1 MAYPTIDAPY
11 GLKPINLIGGQVFA
25 GATRQRRIATSYTT
39 NIFYGDPVKLVADGT
54 IERATNESDAP
65 NEGFAGVFLGCQYV
79 NATTKQPTFS
89 QYWPGVTVASN
100 SVILAFLCDDPDQLF
115 KVVGCS
121 SGTTVDTTTGAFQYT
136 AIGSN
141 VALINNYNTSYSD
154 TGDSRQAVN
163 TGSET
168 TTKTLPLRIVDVVPD
183 TAFVISSTTYF
194 PEVIVKWNMPNVDGD
209 GVPQGGHAYYNPLG
223 HAA

>member
-25 GATRQRRIATSYTT
+25 GQTRLRRIASTYTT
-39 NIFYGDPVKLVADGT
+39 NIFFGDPFKLVADGT

-65 NEGFAGVFLGCQYV
+65 NEGFAGVFMGCTYV
-79 NATTKQPTFS
+79 SAATKQPTWS
-89 QYWPGVTVASN
+89 QYWPGVSVVSGTVIQAY
-100 SVILAFLCDDPDQLF
+100 VADDPDQLF
-115 KVVGCS
+115 QVVGCS
-121 SGTTVDTTTGAFQYT
+121 SGTTVDTTTSAFQYT

-141 VALINNYNTSYSD
+141 VALINNSGDTI

-168 TTKTLPLRIVDVVPD
+168 TTKTLPLRIIDVVPD
-183 TAFVISSTTYF
+183 TAFTISSTIYY

>member
-25 GATRQRRIATSYTT
+25 GQTRLRRIATSYTT
-39 NIFYGDPVKLVADGT
+39 NIFFGDPVKLVADGT
-54 IERATNESDAP
+54 IERATNTSDAP
-65 NEGFAGVFLGCQYV
+65 NEGFAGVFMGCTYV
-79 NATTKQPTFS
+79 SAATKQPTWS
-89 QYWPGVTVASN
+89 QYWPGVSVVSGTIIQAYVA
-100 SVILAFLCDDPDQLF
+100 DDPDQLF
-115 KVVGCS
+115 QVVGCS
-121 SGTTVDTTTGAFQYT
+121 SGTTVDTTTSAFQYT

-141 VALINNYNTSYSD
+141 VALINNSGDTI

-168 TTKTLPLRIVDVVPD
+168 TTKTLPLRIIDVVPD
-183 TAFVISSTTYF
+183 TAFTISSTIYY

>member
-1 MAYPTIDAPY
+1 MAYPTISAPY
-11 GLKPINLIGGQVFA
+11 GLRPINLIGGQVFA
-25 GATRQRRIATSYTT
+25 GQTRLRRIASTYTT
-39 NIFYGDPVKLVADGT
+39 NIFFGDPVKLVADGT
-54 IERATNESDAP
+54 IERATNTSDAP
-65 NEGFAGVFLGCQYV
+65 NEGFAGVFMGCTYV
-79 NATTKQPTFS
+79 SAATKQPTWS
-89 QYWPGVTVASN
+89 QYWPGVSVVSGTVIQAY
-100 SVILAFLCDDPDQLF
+100 VADDPDQLF
-115 KVVGCS
+115 QVVGCS
-121 SGTTVDTTTGAFQYT
+121 SGTTVDTTTSAFQYT

-141 VALINNYNTSYSD
+141 VALINNSGDTI

-168 TTKTLPLRIVDVVPD
+168 TTKTLPLRIIDVVPD
-183 TAFVISSTTYF
+183 TAFTISSTIYY

>member
-25 GATRQRRIATSYTT
+25 GQTRLRRIASTYTT
-39 NIFYGDPVKLVADGT
+39 NIFFGDPVKLVADGT

-65 NEGFAGVFLGCQYV
+65 NEGFAGVFMGCTYV
-79 NATTKQPTFS
+79 SAATKQPTWS
-89 QYWPGVTVASN
+89 QYWPGVSVVSGTVIQAY
-100 SVILAFLCDDPDQLF
+100 VADDPDQLF
-115 KVVGCS
+115 QVVGCS
-121 SGTTVDTTTGAFQYT
+121 SGTTVDTTTSAFQYT

-141 VALINNYNTSYSD
+141 VALINNSGDTI

-168 TTKTLPLRIVDVVPD
+168 TTKTLPLRIIDVVPD
-183 TAFVISSTTYF
+183 TAFTISSTIYY

>member
-25 GATRQRRIATSYTT
+25 GQTRLRRIASTYTT
-39 NIFYGDPVKLVADGT
+39 NIFFGDPVKLVADGT
-54 IERATNESDAP
+54 IERATNTSDAP
-65 NEGFAGVFLGCQYV
+65 NEGFAGVFMGCTYV
-79 NATTKQPTFS
+79 SAATKQPTWS
-89 QYWPGVTVASN
+89 QYWPGVSVVSGTVIQAY
-100 SVILAFLCDDPDQLF
+100 VADDPDQLF
-115 KVVGCS
+115 QVVGCS
-121 SGTTVDTTTGAFQYT
+121 SGTTVDTTTSAFQYT
-136 AIGSN
+136 AVGSN
-141 VALINNYNTSYSD
+141 VALIDNSGD
-154 TGDSRQAVN
+154 TIRGDSRQAVN

-168 TTKTLPLRIVDVVPD
+168 TTKTLPLRIIDVVPD
-183 TAFVISSTTYF
+183 TAFTISSTIYY

>member
-25 GATRQRRIATSYTT
+25 GQTRLRRIASTYTT
-39 NIFYGDPVKLVADGT
+39 NIFFGDPVKLVADGT
-54 IERATNESDAP
+54 TERATNTSDAP
-65 NEGFAGVFLGCQYV
+65 NEGFAGVFMGCTYV
-79 NATTKQPTFS
+79 SAATKQPTWS
-89 QYWPGVTVASN
+89 QYWPGVSVVSGTVIQAY
-100 SVILAFLCDDPDQLF
+100 VADDPDQLF
-115 KVVGCS
+115 QVVGCS
-121 SGTTVDTTTGAFQYT
+121 SGTTVDTTTSAFQYT

-141 VALINNYNTSYSD
+141 VALINNSGDTV

-168 TTKTLPLRIVDVVPD
+168 TTKTLPLRIIDVVPD
-183 TAFVISSTTYF
+183 TAFTISSTIYY

>member
-25 GATRQRRIATSYTT
+25 GQTRLRRIASTYTT
-39 NIFYGDPVKLVADGT
+39 NIFFGDPVKLVADGT
-54 IERATNESDAP
+54 IERATNTSDAP
-65 NEGFAGVFLGCQYV
+65 NEGFAGVFMGCTYV
-79 NATTKQPTFS
+79 SAATKQPTWS
-89 QYWPGVTVASN
+89 QYWPGVSVVSGTVIQAY
-100 SVILAFLCDDPDQLF
+100 VADDPDQLF
-115 KVVGCS
+115 QVVGCS
-121 SGTTVDTTTGAFQYT
+121 SGTTVDTTTSAFQYT

-141 VALINNYNTSYSD
+141 VALINNSGDAN

-183 TAFVISSTTYF
+183 TAFVISSTTYY

>member
-1 MAYPTIDAPY
+1 MAYPTISAPY
-11 GLKPINLIGGQVFA
+11 GLRPINLIGGQVFA
-25 GATRQRRIATSYTT
+25 GQTRLRRIATSYTT
-39 NIFYGDPVKLVADGT
+39 NIFFGDPVKLVADGT
-54 IERATNESDAP
+54 IERATNTSDAP
-65 NEGFAGVFLGCQYV
+65 NEGFAGVFMGCTYV
-79 NATTKQPTFS
+79 SAATKQPTWS
-89 QYWPGVTVASN
+89 QYWPGVSVVSGTVIQAY
-100 SVILAFLCDDPDQLF
+100 VADDPDQLF
-115 KVVGCS
+115 QVVGCS
-121 SGTTVDTTTGAFQYT
+121 SGTTVDTTTSAFQYT

-141 VALINNYNTSYSD
+141 VALINNSGDTI

-168 TTKTLPLRIVDVVPD
+168 TTKTLPLRIIDVVPD
-183 TAFVISSTTYF
+183 TAFTISSTIYY

>member
-25 GATRQRRIATSYTT
+25 GQTRLRRIASTYTT
-39 NIFYGDPVKLVADGT
+39 NIFFGDPVKLVADGT
-54 IERATNESDAP
+54 IERATNTSDAP
-65 NEGFAGVFLGCQYV
+65 NEGFAGVFMGCTYV
-79 NATTKQPTFS
+79 SAATKQPTWS
-89 QYWPGVTVASN
+89 QYWPGVSVVSGTVIQAY
-100 SVILAFLCDDPDQLF
+100 VADDPDQLF
-115 KVVGCS
+115 QVVGCS
-121 SGTTVDTTTGAFQYT
+121 SGTTVDTTTSAFQYT

-141 VALINNYNTSYSD
+141 VALINNSGDTI

-168 TTKTLPLRIVDVVPD
+168 TTKTLPLRIIDVVPD
-183 TAFVISSTTYF
+183 TAFTISSTIYY

>member
-1 MAYPTIDAPY
+1 MAYPTISAPY
-11 GLKPINLIGGQVFA
+11 GLRPINLIGGQVFA
-25 GATRQRRIATSYTT
+25 GQTRLRRIASSYTT
-39 NIFYGDPVKLVADGT
+39 NIFFGDPVKLVADGT

-65 NEGFAGVFLGCQYV
+65 NEGFAGVFMGCTYV
-79 NATTKQPTFS
+79 SAATKQPTWS
-89 QYWPGVTVASN
+89 QYWPGVSVVSGTVIQAY
-100 SVILAFLCDDPDQLF
+100 VADDPDQLF
-115 KVVGCS
+115 QVVGCS
-121 SGTTVDTTTGAFQYT
+121 SGTTVDTTTSAFQYT

-141 VALINNYNTSYSD
+141 VALINNSGDTV

-168 TTKTLPLRIVDVVPD
+168 TTKTLPLRIIDVVPD
-183 TAFVISSTTYF
+183 TAFTISSTIYY

>member
-54 IERATNESDAP
+54 IERATNTSDAP
-65 NEGFAGVFLGCQYV
+65 NEGFAGVFLGCQFV

-100 SVILAFLCDDPDQLF
+100 SVILAFICDDPDQLF
-115 KVVGCS
+115 QVVGCS
-121 SGTTVDTTTGAFQYT
+121 SGTTVDYTTSAFQYT

-168 TTKTLPLRIVDVVPD
+168 TTQTLPLRIVDVVPD

-194 PEVIVKWNMPNVDGD
+194 PEVIVKWNMPNF
-209 GVPQGGHAYYNPLG
+209 GVGNTPQGGHAYYNPLG

>member
-25 GATRQRRIATSYTT
+25 GQTRLRRIASSYTT
-39 NIFYGDPVKLVADGT
+39 NIFFGDPVKLVADGT

-65 NEGFAGVFLGCQYV
+65 NEGFAGVFMGCTYV
-79 NATTKQPTFS
+79 SAATKQPTWS
-89 QYWPGVTVASN
+89 QYWPGVSVVSGTIIQAYVA
-100 SVILAFLCDDPDQLF
+100 DDPDQLF
-115 KVVGCS
+115 QVVGCS
-121 SGTTVDTTTGAFQYT
+121 SGTTVNETNTAFQYT

-141 VALINNYNTSYSD
+141 VALINNAGDTN

-168 TTKTLPLRIVDVVPD
+168 TTQTLPLRIVDVVPD

-194 PEVIVKWNMPNVDGD
+194 PEVIVKWNMPNFG
-209 GVPQGGHAYYNPLG
+209 GGNTPQGGHAYYNPLG

>member
-25 GATRQRRIATSYTT
+25 GQTRLRRIASTYTT
-39 NIFYGDPVKLVADGT
+39 NIFFGDPVKLVADGT
-54 IERATNESDAP
+54 IERATNTSDAP
-65 NEGFAGVFLGCQYV
+65 NEGFAGVFMGCTYV
-79 NATTKQPTFS
+79 SAATKQPTWS
-89 QYWPGVTVASN
+89 QYWPGVSVVSGTVIQAY
-100 SVILAFLCDDPDQLF
+100 VADDPDQLF
-115 KVVGCS
+115 QVVGCS
-121 SGTTVDTTTGAFQYT
+121 SGTTVDTTTSAFQYT

-141 VALINNYNTSYSD
+141 VALINNSGDTV

-168 TTKTLPLRIVDVVPD
+168 TTKTLPLRIIDVVPD
-183 TAFVISSTTYF
+183 TAFTISSTIYY

>member
-11 GLKPINLIGGQVFA
+11 GLKPINLIGGQVFS
-25 GATRQRRIATSYTT
+25 GQTRLRRIASTYTT
-39 NIFYGDPVKLVADGT
+39 NIFFGDPVKLVADGT
-54 IERATNESDAP
+54 IERATNTSDAP
-65 NEGFAGVFLGCQYV
+65 NEGFAGVFMGCTYV
-79 NATTKQPTFS
+79 SAATKQPTWS
-89 QYWPGVTVASN
+89 QYWPGVSVVSGTVIQAY
-100 SVILAFLCDDPDQLF
+100 VADDPDQLF
-115 KVVGCS
+115 QVVGCS
-121 SGTTVDTTTGAFQYT
+121 SGTTVDTTTSAFQYT

-141 VALINNYNTSYSD
+141 VALINNSGDTI

-168 TTKTLPLRIVDVVPD
+168 TTKTLPLRIIDVVPD
-183 TAFVISSTTYF
+183 TAFTISSTIYY

>member
-25 GATRQRRIATSYTT
+25 GQTRLRRIASTYTT
-39 NIFYGDPVKLVADGT
+39 NIFFGDPVKLVADGT
-54 IERATNESDAP
+54 IERATNTSDAP
-65 NEGFAGVFLGCQYV
+65 NEGFAGVFMGCTYV
-79 NATTKQPTFS
+79 SAATKQPTWS
-89 QYWPGVTVASN
+89 QYWPGVSVVSGTVIQAY
-100 SVILAFLCDDPDQLF
+100 VADDPDQLF
-115 KVVGCS
+115 QVVGCS
-121 SGTTVDTTTGAFQYT
+121 SGTTVDTTTSAFQYT

-141 VALINNYNTSYSD
+141 VALINNSGDTV

-168 TTKTLPLRIVDVVPD
+168 TTKTLPLRIIDVVPD
-183 TAFVISSTTYF
+183 TAFTISSTIYY

-209 GVPQGGHAYYNPLG
+209 GVPQGGHAYYNPAGL
-223 HAA
+223 